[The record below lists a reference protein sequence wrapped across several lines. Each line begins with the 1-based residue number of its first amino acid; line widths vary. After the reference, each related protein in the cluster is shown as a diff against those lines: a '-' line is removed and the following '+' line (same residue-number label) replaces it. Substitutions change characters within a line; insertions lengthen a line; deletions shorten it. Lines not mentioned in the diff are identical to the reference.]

1 MNIPL
6 FDAHCDTAFQM
17 VLRGY
22 GLFENTGHT
31 DLKRGLRYS
40 PYAQFFALFA
50 MDEAEMP
57 ERCGHLRG
65 FRAEDLFELE
75 LKTLLTEFE
84 NRSDCIALC
93 KTAGDARK
101 ALASGRAAAFLSI
114 EGAELIGCSI
124 DRLYEMKRLGLSSL
138 TLSWNRPNALVADT
152 GLSALGRDFVRACNE
167 LSIIIDVSHLSDRAF
182 WDVIELSDSPVI
194 ASHSNSRALCPHGRN
209 LTDEQFRAICE
220 SGGVA
225 GINLYSNFLGEN
237 PTVDTVVSHIEHFL
251 SLGGEKNIAIGSDF
265 DGCDSLPEG
274 IGGIEDIDKIYN
286 ELLRRAY
293 PPELIRSIFFDNLM
307 RVVGEVCVT

>member
-17 VLRGY
+17 ALRGY

-57 ERCGHLRG
+57 ERCWHLRG